1 MPPLKELNPSDSGP
15 QGSASQG
22 EIVNA
27 ALHERMQE
35 LEIQNSQLQTLVV
48 ELLDK
53 NEQLRRTLARLEER
67 NQP

>member
-1 MPPLKELNPSDSGP
+1 MPPPKELNPSDSAP
-15 QGSASQG
+15 QG

-27 ALHERMQE
+27 TLHERMQE

-53 NEQLRRTLARLEER
+53 NEQLRRTLARLEET
-67 NQP
+67 QP

>member
-1 MPPLKELNPSDSGP
+1 
-15 QGSASQG
+15 
-22 EIVNA
+22 
-27 ALHERMQE
+27 MQE

-53 NEQLRRTLARLEER
+53 NEQLRRALARVAEG